1 MAPELVRLDGYNL
14 QSLGHG
20 HGLSNLNLA
29 LSGGDAFLLSTD
41 SIDDARL
48 LLRGIATLEYPKVGK
63 FFYKGKELDFS
74 DNESLLSYKKNVG
87 YIAADAA
94 LISNRSAY
102 ENLMFMRYYFE
113 NSTAIEMSQDVTELC
128 RLFELEPKF
137 HVRPSQLDPE
147 ENRLFII
154 IRELSKNPK
163 ILLIERPTDFLRA
176 TSLEVLKSVLR
187 NLPRQDLVLIL
198 LSADNA
204 FINEFCHKQILI
216 HKGKVTSFDLPGEQG

>member
-14 QSLGHG
+14 QSLGHA
-20 HGLSNLNLA
+20 HGLSSLNLA
-29 LSGGDAFLLSTD
+29 LSGGDAFSLNTD
-41 SIDDARL
+41 SLDDARL
-48 LLRGIATLEYPKVGK
+48 LLRGIATLEYPKEGK
-63 FFYKGKELDFS
+63 FFYKGKQLDFS
-74 DNESLLSYKKNVG
+74 DYESLLSYKKNVG

-128 RLFELEPKF
+128 RLFELEPKL
-137 HVRPSQLDPE
+137 HVPPSQLDPE

-154 IRELSKNPK
+154 IRELSKNPE

-204 FINEFCHKQILI
+204 FISEFCHKQILI
-216 HKGKVTSFDLPGEQG
+216 DKGKVTSFDLPGEQG